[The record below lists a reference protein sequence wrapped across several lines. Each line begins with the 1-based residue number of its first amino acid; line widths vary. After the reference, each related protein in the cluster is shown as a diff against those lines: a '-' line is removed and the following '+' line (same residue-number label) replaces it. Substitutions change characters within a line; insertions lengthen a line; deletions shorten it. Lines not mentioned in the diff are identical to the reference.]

1 MNDKLKQN
9 IVDYWNRRPCG
20 VTHSNNEKGT
30 REYFLDVTQRRRQTV
45 DWLGSVSGFVD
56 YSKWK
61 GKRVIEIG
69 CGIGT
74 EADEFARYGANY
86 TGIDIS
92 AVSIEMARKRFEVF
106 DLPGQFFVMNGA
118 DPTGLNKLGKFD
130 LVYSNGVMH
139 HWPDLPEFINNAKNI
154 LNPTGSFIFMVYST
168 NSWRHAM
175 AQAGLMQYEA
185 QYNCPYVQTYDKKEI
200 SKFLEPHFYIKNIV
214 QEGCFM
220 FNVEKYKQNQ
230 LELEP
235 WFAVMSEQMRRA
247 VDKFLGECY
256 MVEAKLS

>member
-1 MNDKLKQN
+1 MTEDLKQD
-9 IVDYWNRRPCG
+9 IIDYWNRRPCG
-20 VTHSNNEKGT
+20 VTHSANQPGT

-56 YSKWK
+56 YARWS
-61 GKRVIEIG
+61 GKRVLEIG

-74 EADEFARYGANY
+74 EADEFARAGANY

-92 AVSIEMARKRFEVF
+92 AVSIELARKRFQVF

-118 DPTGLNKLGKFD
+118 DPVGLADLGQFD
-130 LVYSNGVMH
+130 LVYCNGVMH
-139 HWPDLPEFINNAKNI
+139 HWPDLVQFIINVKDI
-154 LNPTGSFIFMVYST
+154 LCQDGSFIFMVYSKH
-168 NSWRHAM
+168 SWRHSM
-175 AQAGLMQYEA
+175 VQAGLMQYEA
-185 QYNCPYVQTYDKKEI
+185 QDNCPYVKTYDHKEI
-200 SKFLEPHFYIKNIV
+200 AEFLQPHFHINDII

-220 FNVEKYKQNQ
+220 FNVEKYKLNQ

-235 WFAVMSEQMRRA
+235 WFAAMSEEMRRA
-247 VDKFLGECY
+247 VDKFLGECF